1 MSRLS
6 IHLSVS
12 QPLTQLESLL
22 LNIVNFSLFYCAM
35 SEDLKTLLDSQ
46 KEAILSS
53 VNERISGL
61 QETILK
67 QQEDL
72 ACKFEAEEGSY
83 QFKKKG
89 NEQQNQLQSVE
100 KPTLKPSVQ

>member
-6 IHLSVS
+6 IHLGVS

-22 LNIVNFSLFYCAM
+22 LNIVNFSLFYWAM

-67 QQEDL
+67 QQKTWLVSSKRRKDHI
-72 ACKFEAEEGSY
+72 S
-83 QFKKKG
+83 
-89 NEQQNQLQSVE
+89 
-100 KPTLKPSVQ
+100 LKRRVMSSKINSKVLKSQR

>member
-1 MSRLS
+1 
-6 IHLSVS
+6 
-12 QPLTQLESLL
+12 
-22 LNIVNFSLFYCAM
+22 M

-46 KEAILSS
+46 KETILSS

-72 ACKFEAEEGSY
+72 A
-83 QFKKKG
+83 
-89 NEQQNQLQSVE
+89 
-100 KPTLKPSVQ
+100 

>member
-1 MSRLS
+1 M
-6 IHLSVS
+6 
-12 QPLTQLESLL
+12 

-72 ACKFEAEEGSY
+72 ACKLEAEEGTY